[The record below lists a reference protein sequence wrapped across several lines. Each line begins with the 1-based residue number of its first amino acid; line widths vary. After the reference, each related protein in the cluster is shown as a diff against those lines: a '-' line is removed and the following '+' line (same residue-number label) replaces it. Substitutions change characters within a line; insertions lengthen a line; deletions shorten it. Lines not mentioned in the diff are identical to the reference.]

1 MSWDVVMIRTKT
13 NSEMIDE
20 IKSENIIPFSQTE
33 IADAIKKIATELGV
47 DYDCDDLSCQY
58 LGNDRWTIEFHV
70 GNDVEMESVMLC
82 MYSGEEPKAAFA
94 ALIAALNTRL
104 IDCPTGEFISLGKPT
119 SFERWKAYRDKI
131 VSNFR
136 E

>member
-13 NSEMIDE
+13 NSETIDE
-20 IKSENIIPFSQTE
+20 IKSENIIPFRQTE
-33 IADAIKKIATELGV
+33 IAEAIKKISTELGA
-47 DYDCDDLSCQY
+47 DYDCDNLSCQY
-58 LGNDRWTIEFHV
+58 LSSDSWAIEFHV
-70 GNDVEMESVMLC
+70 GEDAETESVMLC
-82 MYSGEEPKAAFA
+82 MYGGEEPMAAFD
-94 ALIAALNTRL
+94 ALIANLNTRL